1 MRVTTARIAGS
12 VLLAVAAMSTS
23 SCSLDQSGNG
33 DEPAATE
40 EVDDDV
46 SGPGEIASGEQ
57 VDIQVFGNWRQPK
70 VRTKPG
76 KQPIVPMEGSEFVIV
91 DLGITNRSQ
100 EPWDIMCRQNVAVRL
115 VNSEGAEFE
124 PISRMYDLEISRGLC
139 NEPTNPGAT
148 MRTVWAF
155 DVPVGAEVSE
165 VTAEVWSMGEGTGDK
180 AVSRLHPESEP
191 SSDPE
196 APKEDAVGPGGAE
209 GVPGE
214 SGAPA
219 DSPDMPTGGE

>member
-1 MRVTTARIAGS
+1 MRATTARIVGS

-23 SCSLDQSGNG
+23 SCSPDQSDSG
-33 DEPAATE
+33 DEPAVTE
-40 EVDDDV
+40 EVDDGV
-46 SGPGEIASGEQ
+46 SDPGEIASGEQ
-57 VDIQVFGNWRQPK
+57 VDIQVFGNWRQPT
-70 VRTKPG
+70 VSTKPG

-115 VNSEGAEFE
+115 VNNEGAEFD

-148 MRTVWAF
+148 MRTVWVF

-165 VTAEVWSMGEGTGDK
+165 VTAEVWRMGEGTGDK
-180 AVSRLHPESEP
+180 AVSRLHPTGNQP
-191 SSDPE
+191 SPSGE
-196 APKEDAVGPGGAE
+196 APELDVPEDAE
-209 GVPGE
+209 
-214 SGAPA
+214 GAPPA
-219 DSPDMPTGGE
+219 PSDSPDMPTGDEVE

>member
-1 MRVTTARIAGS
+1 MAKSARVAGS
-12 VLLAVAAMSTS
+12 VLLAVAAMSFS
-23 SCSLDQSGNG
+23 ACSVDQPG
-33 DEPAATE
+33 DGDDVAVVED
-40 EVDDDV
+40 VDDGV
-46 SGPGEIASGEQ
+46 AEPGEVASGEQ
-57 VDIQVFGNWRQPK
+57 VDIQVFGNWRQPT
-70 VRTKPG
+70 VSTKAG

-115 VNSEGAEFE
+115 VNSEGAEFD

-148 MRTVWAF
+148 MRTVWVF

-180 AVSRLHPESEP
+180 AVSRLHPMGNKP
-191 SSDPE
+191 SPGDE
-196 APKEDAVGPGGAE
+196 APESAGQENPEDTFPD
-209 GVPGE
+209 P
-214 SGAPA
+214 S
-219 DSPDMPTGGE
+219 DSPDMPTGDGEE